1 MKLVSLLSGGIDS
14 PVASYLMLKQDAELI
29 AVHFHHQT
37 PDKLG
42 VENKVVQLCQQL
54 STFAKHPIKL
64 YLIPFKDVQFALIK
78 AIPATHRMV
87 VYRRYML
94 RIAEEILESEGAEGF
109 VTGDNLGQVAS
120 QTLDNITVIYNATKR
135 RILTPLLGADKVDT
149 VKLSKEIGTYEIS
162 IIPYEDCCS
171 FLIAKHP
178 ATHARLADV
187 EKMESAVPNP
197 DELIAHAVK
206 NAKIMAFPPT
216 PAPIS
221 QAR

>member
-14 PVASYLMLKQDAELI
+14 PVASYLMLKQGVELV

-42 VENKVVQLCQQL
+42 VENKVIQLCEKIAP
-54 STFAKHPIKL
+54 FGKKPIKL

-78 AIPATHRMV
+78 AVPATHRMI
-87 VYRRYML
+87 VYRRFML
-94 RIAEEILESEGAEGF
+94 RIAEKILDKEGAEGF

-120 QTLDNITVIYNATKR
+120 QTLDNITVIYKATKQR
-135 RILTPLLGADKVDT
+135 MLTPLLGADKVDT

-171 FLIAKHP
+171 FLIAPHP
-178 ATHARLADV
+178 VTHARLEDV
-187 EKMESAVPNP
+187 EKMESNVPNQ
-197 DELIAHAVK
+197 DTLIEKAAEE
-206 NAKIMAFPPT
+206 AKIMVFPPKPSQLA
-216 PAPIS
+216 PAK
-221 QAR
+221 